1 MVFMMLRQHLH
12 NHVLRRGLCCLLL
25 LLLFRPEAGLSGTG
39 REITVDVRKEWIG
52 DFQQMVRRHRIRV
65 LVPFSKTF
73 YFLDGGRQLG
83 FTYEMVQGFEKFVNT
98 RLNKGH
104 VKVKVIVIPTER
116 NRLLPDLVA
125 GRGDIAAGNLT
136 ITPERLEKV
145 DFSDPFFTD
154 VNEIIVTGPGGPQL
168 HSLFDLAGRE
178 IYVRRSSSYYDSLR
192 RLNRALREMGKKPVV
207 IRQADEYL
215 EDEDLLEMVN
225 AGLIPMIV
233 IDSHKGLFWRQIF
246 KSITLYP
253 DIKLRSG
260 GRIGWAVRKSN
271 PRLLAEINAFVRK
284 NKKGTLH
291 FNILF
296 NRYLKDTRYV
306 KNALSDKE
314 IRKFEQT
321 LELFRKY
328 GSKYDF
334 NWIMLAALAYQESGL
349 EQSRRS
355 KAGAIGVMQILP
367 STAADPNVGIRGI
380 DRIEN
385 NIHAGTKYLRFMID
399 RYFNDSGMDRLNRG
413 LFAFA
418 AYNAGPARIA
428 KLRREAASQGLDPD
442 VWFNNVELVAA
453 RRIGRETVQY
463 VDNIY
468 KYYVA
473 YRMIVRRNNR
483 AMVGKS
489 LLEEQLRKQRG
500 R

>member
-1 MVFMMLRQHLH
+1 MAPRTVSRNIL
-12 NHVLRRGLCCLLL
+12 VKGLCCLLPL
-25 LLLFRPEAGLSGTG
+25 LVLLPATGGLSATG
-39 REITVDVRKEWIG
+39 SEITAAVQRRWTG
-52 DFQQMVRRHRIRV
+52 DFDQMVKLHRIRV

-83 FTYEMVQGFEKFVNT
+83 FTYEMVRRFEEFVNK

-104 VKVKVIVIPTER
+104 VKVKVVIIPTQR

-136 ITPERLEKV
+136 ITTGRLRSV

-154 VNEIIVTGPGGPQL
+154 VSEIIVTGPGGPPL
-168 HSLFDLAGRE
+168 HTIFDLAGRE
-178 IYVRRSSSYYDSLR
+178 IYVRKSSSYYDSLR
-192 RLNRALREMGKKPVV
+192 RLNEGLQAMGKKPAV
-207 IRQADEYL
+207 IRLADEYL

-225 AGLIPMIV
+225 ASLIPMIV
-233 IDSHKGLFWRQIF
+233 IDSHKGTFWRQIF
-246 KSITLYP
+246 RSITLHP
-253 DIKLRSG
+253 EIRLRSG
-260 GRIGWAVRKSN
+260 GRIGWAIRKDS
-271 PRLLAEINAFVRK
+271 PRLLAEINEFVRR
-284 NKKGTLH
+284 NRKGTLH

-306 KNALSDKE
+306 KNALSEKE

-321 LELFRKY
+321 LDLFRKY
-328 GSKYDF
+328 GAKYDF

-349 EQSRRS
+349 DQNRRS
-355 KAGAIGVMQILP
+355 RAGAIGVMQILP
-367 STAADPNVGIRGI
+367 STAADPNVGISNI
-380 DRIEN
+380 ERIEN
-385 NIHAGTKYLRFMID
+385 NVHAGTKYLRFMVD

-428 KLRREAASQGLDPD
+428 KLRREAAGEGLDPN

-483 AMVGKS
+483 ALVGKS
-489 LLEEQLRKQRG
+489 LLKEQLRKEDG